1 MASLSCTR
9 CARNEH
15 PYAGSCC
22 ETQIGKQAVAA
33 RLRAGA
39 HFSSSRVHACES
51 SLAGLP
57 GLYSGSFY
65 SARSVRKAMGP
76 LESPKSEN
84 PLRKQRAF

>member
-1 MASLSCTR
+1 MTDFIPSRTMNTLMPASV
-9 CARNEH
+9 AK
-15 PYAGSCC
+15 P
-22 ETQIGKQAVAA
+22 QIGEQAVEA